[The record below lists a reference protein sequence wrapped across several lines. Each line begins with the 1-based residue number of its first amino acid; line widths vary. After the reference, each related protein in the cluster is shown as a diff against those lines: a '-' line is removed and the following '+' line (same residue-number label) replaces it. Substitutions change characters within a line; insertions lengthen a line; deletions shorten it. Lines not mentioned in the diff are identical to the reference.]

1 MLPVLVALTGCWLRL
16 QSSVMTGTPKSFHE
30 KTGGMMY
37 LPRML
42 DKIRL
47 HARGE
52 LRADCHANL
61 GLRMGGDGTCCGF
74 LHVAYSDL
82 KRRVLEGGTDEEILE
97 WCFQN
102 GRKLNELD
110 LLVWNEF
117 VRKLGWNDRATPLL
131 EKWKAQSG
139 LAGRTDLVTIVDYT
153 DVDEGRK
160 P

>member
-1 MLPVLVALTGCWLRL
+1 MIYFA
-16 QSSVMTGTPKSFHE
+16 
-30 KTGGMMY
+30 
-37 LPRML
+37 RML

-61 GLRMGGDGTCCGF
+61 GLRMGGDGLCCAF
-74 LHVAYSDL
+74 LRVAYADL
-82 KRRVLEGGTDEEILE
+82 KTRVLGGGTDEEILD
-97 WCFQN
+97 WCFQQ
-102 GRKLNELD
+102 GRKPSEVD

-117 VRKLGWNDRATPLL
+117 GRKLGWNDRATPIL
-131 EKWKAQSG
+131 EKLKAESG
-139 LAGRTDLVTIVDYT
+139 LAGRNDIVTLFDYT